1 MQNIPSHEKSIRMLF
16 KASTKYH
23 TVPLSPIG
31 YIVPETDEVLT
42 PIGYKK
48 VQDIINGDVIC
59 GNGASSVVTD
69 IFYKDKCYYISV
81 SENTSN
87 TINTLTRYVLV
98 GSDFSLQ
105 TVG

>member
-1 MQNIPSHEKSIRMLF
+1 M
-16 KASTKYH
+16 
-23 TVPLSPIG
+23 G

-48 VQDIINGDVIC
+48 VQDIVKDDVIC
-59 GNGASSVVTD
+59 GDDTSSVVTG
-69 IFYKDKCYYISV
+69 IIYKDRCYYISV
-81 SENTSN
+81 AENTSK